1 MNRSWGFGFMLMA
14 ACLPRVGAP
23 IDGGSLENEFDGG
36 SRPAECANA
45 VLDNDESD
53 IDCGGPCLPCAL
65 SDMCRTSLDCVSG
78 VCTEA
83 VCVAPDEP
91 CRTPFASCTAFT
103 DFTDGGP
110 VTIRFPLGSNRYSPQ
125 CVRIR
130 LGQTVQFEG
139 SSFAEHTLTQACG
152 PLKHAVRANSG
163 QVFSATFDAL
173 GLYGYA
179 CAQHGSPS
187 GSGMAGA
194 IEVVR

>member
-1 MNRSWGFGFMLMA
+1 MNWSWGFGFMLMA

-23 IDGGSLENEFDGG
+23 IDGGTLETEPDGG
-36 SRPAECANA
+36 RPAECSNA
-45 VLDNDESD
+45 VLDNGESD
-53 IDCGGPCLPCAL
+53 TDCGGPCVPCPL
-65 SDMCRTSLDCVSG
+65 SANCRTPLDCLSG

-91 CRTPFASCTAFT
+91 CRSAFAGCISFT

-130 LGQTVQFEG
+130 LGQTVDFEG
-139 SSFAEHTLTQACG
+139 SSFSEHSLTQACG
-152 PLKHAVRANSG
+152 PLRNTVRANSG
-163 QVFSATFDAL
+163 QTFTATLEAL
-173 GLYGYA
+173 GVYGYA
-179 CAQHGSPS
+179 CAQHGSS
-187 GSGMAGA
+187 NGSGMAGA